1 MGYSVAVSSPA
12 SRTKPEGKRARNR
25 RERTEALVNAGLE
38 LFLER
43 GVEVVTIDELAKAA
57 GMAKGN
63 FYRYF
68 DDKRALVDAILAPIA
83 SDVRT
88 AMRRCAV
95 TLGRAD
101 AGTDLNAVYAALALE
116 LAGVTLPRLK
126 VAQFYLQ
133 ENRSPPTPSTEGIRA
148 LALEMSQGAIHLTD
162 VAVSHD
168 LLRVSDPRVSAL
180 AVVGAVEQLALAV
193 LRGELDAHGDEIARI
208 VVSMVLDGIRAR

>member
-101 AGTDLNAVYAALALE
+101 AGTDLE
-116 LAGVTLPRLK
+116 K
-126 VAQFYLQ
+126 K
-133 ENRSPPTPSTEGIRA
+133 
-148 LALEMSQGAIHLTD
+148 
-162 VAVSHD
+162 
-168 LLRVSDPRVSAL
+168 
-180 AVVGAVEQLALAV
+180 
-193 LRGELDAHGDEIARI
+193 
-208 VVSMVLDGIRAR
+208 

>member
-1 MGYSVAVSSPA
+1 M
-12 SRTKPEGKRARNR
+12 
-25 RERTEALVNAGLE
+25 LIAGLE
-38 LFLER
+38 LFLEQ
-43 GVEVVTIDELAKAA
+43 GVEPVTIDELAKAA

-68 DDKRALVDAILAPIA
+68 DDKRSLVDAILAPIA
-83 SDVRT
+83 GPVRS

-101 AGTDLNAVYAALALE
+101 TETDLNAVYASLALE
-116 LAGVTLPRLK
+116 LAAIALPQLRVIQL
-126 VAQFYLQ
+126 YLQ

-180 AVVGAVEQLALAV
+180 AVVGSVEQLALAV
-193 LRGELDAHGDEIARI
+193 LRGDLDARADDIARI
-208 VVSMVLDGIRAR
+208 VVGMVLDGIRAR